1 MRSWFERCAQR
12 TKEETLSR
20 TGGSFL
26 LSLHIAHSLNGSAKC
41 SVVVLSLVCCFRHVA
56 RRRADTRP
64 VCGTAT
70 APFLATLR
78 DFRFGSVSHVGDL
91 SRVWSLVCSLL
102 QCQLVKQ
109 VLPCYSAVL
118 CQIWFDSILL
128 RSTCGHE
135 RTKLQRSDGFN
146 LCSESVALSVGRPL
160 VEVLLFST
168 KAYFNLSH
176 RVTKVQ

>member
-1 MRSWFERCAQR
+1 MRSTDKGRNTESNRGFFSAVSTHR
-12 TKEETLSR
+12 
-20 TGGSFL
+20 
-26 LSLHIAHSLNGSAKC
+26 SLTQWQC
-41 SVVVLSLVCCFRHVA
+41 EVLC
-56 RRRADTRP
+56 RRAIISLLLPACR
-64 VCGTAT
+64 AT
-70 APFLATLR
+70 PRRHPAGLRHGDGPPFLETLR

>member
-26 LSLHIAHSLNGSAKC
+26 LSLRIAHSLNGSAKC

-70 APFLATLR
+70 AHLSLRRSATSVSVLLAMLATCR
-78 DFRFGSVSHVGDL
+78 VFGRSCVRCFSVNSL
-91 SRVWSLVCSLL
+91 SRSFRATVPFFAKYGSTLYCCAALAATSVRN
-102 QCQLVKQ
+102 
-109 VLPCYSAVL
+109 YSVPMV
-118 CQIWFDSILL
+118 SIFV
-128 RSTCGHE
+128 RKASHF
-135 RTKLQRSDGFN
+135 RSD
-146 LCSESVALSVGRPL
+146 
-160 VEVLLFST
+160 VL
-168 KAYFNLSH
+168 
-176 RVTKVQ
+176 